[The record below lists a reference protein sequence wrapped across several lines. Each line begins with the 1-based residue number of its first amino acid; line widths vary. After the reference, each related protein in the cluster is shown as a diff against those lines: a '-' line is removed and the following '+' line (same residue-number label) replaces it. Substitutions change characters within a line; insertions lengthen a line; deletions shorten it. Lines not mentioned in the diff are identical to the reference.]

1 MSSGVFQNHS
11 HWSAVKEVCDR
22 LSGAGYQ
29 ALLAGGCVRDLLMG
43 REPNDFDIAT
53 DATPDQVEALFPQA
67 LTVGKQ
73 FGVTILPFPGGFNLE
88 VATFRE
94 DLEYKDGRRPEGVK
108 FSSPEKDAQRRDF
121 TVNALFMEP
130 GSQKV
135 IDYVGGQTDI
145 QKKIIRTVGQ
155 PEKRFEEDKLRL
167 LRAVRFTSQL
177 GFTIAND
184 TLSAIILLAPEAAV
198 VSRERIRDEIVKL
211 LKPRA
216 RVTAIEL
223 LLSTGLFGAVFPK
236 LALLVFG
243 DETEWLK
250 RFEIA
255 SAEGREVSTA
265 LALSL
270 FHFPAGQ
277 ALDRKELRE
286 THLKTLKLDNLAIDE
301 ISFALEQL
309 PIFLDPKSKRRG
321 EMVQL
326 LAHPGAKTA
335 LELAEIEEI
344 RMKGAASSEREAY
357 LGELKC
363 QLTGEGKK
371 PPAHLGGADGKAVGI
386 APGPRLG
393 ALLNEAYLLQL
404 EGKLRTRD
412 EALEW
417 LKKQTAN

>member
-22 LSGAGYQ
+22 LGKAGYQ
-29 ALLAGGCVRDLLMG
+29 ALLAGGCVRDLLMN

-135 IDYVGGQTDI
+135 IDFVGGQADI
-145 QKKIIRTVGQ
+145 QRKIIRTVGK
-155 PEKRFEEDKLRL
+155 PEQRFEEDKLRL

-177 GFTIAND
+177 GFTIASD
-184 TLSAIILLAPEAAV
+184 TLSAIIMLAPEAAV

-211 LKPRA
+211 LKPQG
-216 RVTAIEL
+216 RVTALEL
-223 LLSTGLFGAVFPK
+223 LLSTGLFGALFPK

-243 DETEWLK
+243 EETEWLK

-255 SAEGREVSTA
+255 SDGREVSSTLA
-265 LALSL
+265 LAI

-277 ALDRKELRE
+277 SLDRKTLRE
-286 THLKTLKLDNLAIDE
+286 THLKTLKLDNAAIDE
-301 ISFALEQL
+301 ISFALESV
-309 PIFLDPKSKRRG
+309 PTFLDPKSKRKG
-321 EMVQL
+321 EIVTM
-326 LAHPGAKTA
+326 LAHAGAKTA
-335 LELAEIEEI
+335 LELCEIEEI
-344 RMKGAASSEREAY
+344 RTKGKVTAERVAY
-357 LGELKC
+357 LDELKAK
-363 QLTGEGKK
+363 LTSDGKK
-371 PPAHLGGADGKAVGI
+371 PPAHLSGTDGKAVGI

-404 EGKLRTRD
+404 EGKLATRD
-412 EALEW
+412 DALDW